1 MEQENPATPS
11 PRSKENN
18 PLESSK
24 FTSKGKATTA
34 IDHRHG
40 VTHETSSPIRQ
51 SRASAS
57 SQGKQIFG
65 HSIKSLLPHSTRSTL
80 GKKSKDHP
88 RSPLPL
94 AFQGQPTSTMSA
106 LMSLSEDQLAK
117 AHVFHSRQAIAHLE
131 ELVRRK
137 NAAPPAWI
145 PPNDWIVSK
154 QPEEPLSTAAEQ
166 PRLRDVGSLAS
177 VDEESPL
184 AEPSQE
190 TRKDSALT
198 QGVRRSVASA
208 GKGQSLKVEQG
219 GHSTRS
225 VITQITLD

>member
-1 MEQENPATPS
+1 MEQETSATPS

-40 VTHETSSPIRQ
+40 VTHETSSPVRQ

-57 SQGKQIFG
+57 SHGKQIFG

-80 GKKSKDHP
+80 GKKSKDDL

-94 AFQGQPTSTMSA
+94 AFQGQPTSTTSTLA
-106 LMSLSEDQLAK
+106 SLSEDQLGK
-117 AHVFHSRQAIAHLE
+117 AHVFHSRQAMAHLE

-137 NAAPPAWI
+137 NSAPPPWI

-154 QPEEPLSTAAEQ
+154 KPEEPPSTAAEQ
-166 PRLRDVGSLAS
+166 PRLRGVGSLAS
-177 VDEESPL
+177 VDEEIPL
-184 AEPSQE
+184 VDFPHES
-190 TRKDSALT
+190 RKDSAFT

-208 GKGQSLKVEQG
+208 GRGQYSKVEHS
-219 GHSTRS
+219 GHPTRS
-225 VITQITLD
+225 VIIQITLD